1 MQNNYLVTILFLGII
16 SFFYAQRSTN
26 SSISEIEEH
35 YRNRDYDSVIISIEN
50 QVNTLSQRKS
60 FDELGTFYFELG
72 KYYNRI
78 NDFKKSI
85 HFLNR
90 AETTFT
96 SLNDK
101 ESLALTWHEIA
112 GLYYNDKNYDQAK
125 EYWLKALEYSKQ
137 NNASFYSDNLINI
150 GEIYRLKGDLKS
162 ALNHY
167 NQAIEIK
174 NKAGENENLSI
185 AFLNKGFIYSKL
197 EAVDS
202 AQYYFEKAIVY
213 AHNES
218 SECVSLGSCLFHYAE
233 FLHERGHLKKAS
245 LHYNQG
251 LEILEGCENL
261 LMTVELLPHLIELYR
276 DLKYEDSLFMAQN
289 QLLEITKE
297 LYKKEKEKHAF
308 ETEMRYELR
317 EREQFLEKEKKIIE
331 QEVALVKKKK
341 RIQIILFSSGGLIL
355 LLITWIFRQRTQ
367 SLRQKNRLIQRE
379 KEISEI
385 KAINQE
391 NENQLIKERHQLE
404 MHMKNK
410 ELATTAMNV
419 VSKNDVLNRISDLI
433 NDDPGIREHE
443 NFKNIMTEINL
454 SQNIEKDWNN
464 FKLHFEKVHA
474 DFFKKLY
481 DDYSNLTDEEIKVC
495 SYLRIGLSTNEISQL
510 LNILPNSV
518 NKRRNRLRK
527 KFDLSP
533 EDSLIEFLNK
543 I

>member
-1 MQNNYLVTILFLGII
+1 MQKNYLVTILFLGITA
-16 SFFYAQRSTN
+16 FLCAQSRVN
-26 SSISEIEEH
+26 SSILEIEEH

-50 QVNTLSQRKS
+50 QVNDLTQSKS
-60 FDELGTFYFELG
+60 FDALGTFYFELG
-72 KYYNRI
+72 KYYNQI
-78 NDFKKSI
+78 NDLKKSI

-90 AETTFT
+90 AEKTFT

-101 ESLALTWHEIA
+101 ESLAFTWHEIA
-112 GLYYNDKNYDQAK
+112 GLYYNEKNYDRAE
-125 EYWLKALEYSKQ
+125 EYWLKALEYGKQ
-137 NNASFYSDNLINI
+137 NNSSFYSDNLINI
-150 GEIYRLKGDLKS
+150 GEIYRLKADFKN
-162 ALNHY
+162 ALNRY
-167 NQAIEIK
+167 DRAIEIK
-174 NKAGENENLSI
+174 NTTGENENLSI
-185 AFLNKGFIYSKL
+185 AFLNKGIIYSKL
-197 EAVDS
+197 EAIDS
-202 AQYYFEKAIVY
+202 AQHYFEKAIVY
-213 AHNES
+213 AHKES
-218 SECVSLGSCLFHYAE
+218 SECGSLGSCLFHYAE
-233 FLHERGHLKKAS
+233 FLHKEERLKKAS

-251 LEILEGCENL
+251 LEVLENCEDL
-261 LMTVELLPHLIELYR
+261 LMMVDLLPHLVKLYG
-276 DLKYEDSLFMAQN
+276 DSKNDDSLFIAQN
-289 QLLEITKE
+289 QLLDITKE
-297 LYKKEKEKHAF
+297 LYKKEKEKHDF
-308 ETEMRYELR
+308 ETEMRYEIR

-355 LLITWIFRQRTQ
+355 LLIIWIFRQRTQ
-367 SLRQKNRLIQRE
+367 SLTQRNRLIQHE

-391 NENQLIKERHQLE
+391 NENQLIKERHRLE

-419 VSKNDVLNRISDLI
+419 VSKNDVLNRISGLI
-433 NDDPGIREHE
+433 NDDPGIREHD
-443 NFKNIMTEINL
+443 NFKSIMIEINL
-454 SQNIEKDWNN
+454 SQNIEKDWDN